1 MLQSTASNPNILELL
16 KKLWHH
22 FSRRHKRQFML
33 LIALM
38 LVSAF
43 AEVMTL
49 GAVLPFIAVL
59 TAPERVLS
67 YPLVS
72 QFAEFLG
79 IQAAGQLHLPLT
91 IGFFVLVLIAT
102 AIRILLL
109 WATTRWTLTA
119 GAEVSH
125 LVYKK
130 TLYQPYLVHVERN
143 SSEVISGIATK
154 VNNVVFGVMMSL
166 LTLASSM
173 LLLIAITLSLF
184 VINPQIAAIAGLVF
198 GAGYLATTWATRRRL
213 AQNSKKI
220 AHAQTQLVKTLQD
233 GLGGIR
239 DVLLDGTQTVY
250 CDIYRQTDLPLRV
263 AQCDNTFIAQAPRY
277 VMEALGML
285 LIAGLAYSLSV
296 QPGGIGVAIPM
307 LGALALGA
315 QRLLPYLQQAYGAW
329 ISIAGN
335 EGALKD
341 VVDLL
346 DQHVSDEM
354 LQPVTAPL
362 PFEKFIQFKSI
373 KFRYPN
379 TDRWVLND
387 VSFEIPK
394 GSRIGLVG
402 STGSG
407 KSTTIDLLMGLL
419 SSTEGQICIDGQ
431 PLDAK
436 SVRAWQR
443 TLAHVPQSIYLAD
456 ASLAEN
462 IAFGVPPSLIDLEQV
477 KMAAHQSQIGSF
489 IENSEHGYNALI
501 GERGIRLS
509 GGQRQRIGI
518 ARALYK
524 QASVLV
530 FDEATSAL
538 DNATEQS
545 VMQTIDS
552 LGRELTIIIIAHRLT
567 TVQGCD
573 FIIQLDHGKISGCG
587 SYQELL
593 ATNQHFKSMVEA
605 ASHTQ

>member
-1 MLQSTASNPNILELL
+1 
-16 KKLWHH
+16 
-22 FSRRHKRQFML
+22 
-33 LIALM
+33 
-38 LVSAF
+38 
-43 AEVMTL
+43 
-49 GAVLPFIAVL
+49 
-59 TAPERVLS
+59 
-67 YPLVS
+67 
-72 QFAEFLG
+72 
-79 IQAAGQLHLPLT
+79 
-91 IGFFVLVLIAT
+91 
-102 AIRILLL
+102 
-109 WATTRWTLTA
+109 
-119 GAEVSH
+119 
-125 LVYKK
+125 
-130 TLYQPYLVHVERN
+130 
-143 SSEVISGIATK
+143 
-154 VNNVVFGVMMSL
+154 
-166 LTLASSM
+166 
-173 LLLIAITLSLF
+173 
-184 VINPQIAAIAGLVF
+184 
-198 GAGYLATTWATRRRL
+198 
-213 AQNSKKI
+213 
-220 AHAQTQLVKTLQD
+220 
-233 GLGGIR
+233 
-239 DVLLDGTQTVY
+239 
-250 CDIYRQTDLPLRV
+250 
-263 AQCDNTFIAQAPRY
+263 

-285 LIAGLAYSLSV
+285 LIAGLAYSLST

-315 QRLLPYLQQAYGAW
+315 QRLLPSLQQAYGAW

-341 VVDLL
+341 VVELL
-346 DQHVSDEM
+346 DQHMSDEM
-354 LQPVTAPL
+354 LQAAPAPL
-362 PFEKFIQFKSI
+362 TFEKSIQFKSI
-373 KFRYPN
+373 NFRYPN
-379 TDRWVLND
+379 TDRWVLKD

-419 SSTEGQICIDGQ
+419 NPTEGQIFIDGQ
-431 PLDAK
+431 PLEGN

-462 IAFGVPPSLIDLEQV
+462 IAFGVPPSLIDLTQV

-489 IENSEHGYNALI
+489 IENSEQGYDALI

-552 LGRELTIIIIAHRLT
+552 LGRDLTIIIIAHRLT

-573 FIIQLDHGKISGCG
+573 FIIQLDHGKITGCG

-593 ATNQHFKSMVEA
+593 ATNQNFKNMVEA